1 MAQEYGTLKR
11 RINSNLGSKCLNCYA
26 RNLLNCEQLAA
37 MEPLEL
43 LLPQGTAPD
52 RRVAELGPAEP
63 FYLEYLQPLHFSQDG
78 HCARQLS

>member
-1 MAQEYGTLKR
+1 VAQEYGTFKR
-11 RINSNLGSKCLNCYA
+11 RINSNLESKCLNCYA

-43 LLPQGTAPD
+43 WLPQGTAQRPPD
-52 RRVAELGPAEP
+52 GEFVPAEP